1 MPLPAIAAFPGSTL
15 PAIVT
20 VPEPRSPG
28 IREVLCRTM
37 ELGVCGTDREIL
49 HSANPWVP
57 PGEKFLVLGHECLGE
72 VLAVGEGVTEY
83 RPGDL
88 VVPAVRRPKPGET
101 RRLDY
106 LPLGKFTERGIWSEH
121 GFSVPLWLDRPEHL
135 YRVPPAIASLAVF
148 AEPLAVAEKG
158 ANEALTLQNAR
169 LGEQVWRD
177 NPPRV
182 IVTGMGPIGFAAVLA
197 AVARGWPV
205 SMVGRDEPD
214 SFRAKLAQELGADY
228 IGTDKMNWEPADAE
242 RDGFDLCLE
251 CTGSDDIMLASA
263 GTLRSCGIMVWLGST
278 RLPQPASHN
287 VARLMRDGLIRNHLH
302 IGTVN
307 AAPRDFHDALAHLAQ
322 LQRTHATQLA
332 RLFTARVKLA
342 ESLWHYEH
350 RQPQG
355 IKTVVMVEWRG
366 FPRGAHQG
374 RMNGPRSQPTLD
386 DPL

>member
-1 MPLPAIAAFPGSTL
+1 M
-15 PAIVT
+15 
-20 VPEPRSPG
+20 
-28 IREVLCRTM
+28 
-37 ELGVCGTDREIL
+37 
-49 HSANPWVP
+49 
-57 PGEKFLVLGHECLGE
+57 
-72 VLAVGEGVTEY
+72 AVGSEVTEY
-83 RPGDL
+83 SRGDL

-121 GFSVPLWLDRPEHL
+121 GFSVPRWLDRPEHL

-158 ANEALTLQNAR
+158 ANEALTLQSAR
-169 LGEQVWRD
+169 LGQQVWQD

-182 IVTGMGPIGFAAVLA
+182 LVTGMGPIGFAAVLA

-214 SFRAKLAQELGADY
+214 TFRAKLASKFGATY
-228 IGTDKMNWEPADAE
+228 IPVEGMNWDPADAE

-251 CTGSDDIMLASA
+251 CTGSDDIMLAGA

-278 RLPQPASHN
+278 RLPQPASRN
-287 VARLMRDGLIRNHLH
+287 VAKLMRDGLIRNHLH

-307 AAPRDFHDALAHLAQ
+307 AAPRDFQDALSHLA
-322 LQRTHATQLA
+322 LLKSTHARQLA
-332 RLFTARVKLA
+332 ALFTARVKLP

-355 IKTVVMVEWRG
+355 IKSVVMME
-366 FPRGAHQG
+366 
-374 RMNGPRSQPTLD
+374 
-386 DPL
+386 

>member
-1 MPLPAIAAFPGSTL
+1 
-15 PAIVT
+15 
-20 VPEPRSPG
+20 
-28 IREVLCRTM
+28 
-37 ELGVCGTDREIL
+37 LGVCGTDREIL

-57 PGEKFLVLGHECLGE
+57 PGEKFLVLGHECLAE
-72 VLAVGEGVTEY
+72 VIAVGEGVTEY
-83 RPGDL
+83 RAGDL

-121 GFSVPLWLDRPEHL
+121 GFSVPQWLDRPEHL

-158 ANEALTLQNAR
+158 ANEASNLQAAR
-169 LGEQVWRD
+169 LGAQEWKN

-182 IVTGMGPIGFAAVLA
+182 LVTGMGPIGFAAVLA

-205 SMVGRDEPD
+205 NMYGRDEPD
-214 SFRAKLAQELGADY
+214 SFRARLATELGATY
-228 IGTDKMNWEPADAE
+228 ILAEQVTWEPADAE

-251 CTGSDDIMLASA
+251 CTGSDEVMLAAA

-278 RLPQPASHN
+278 RLPQLASRN
-287 VARLMRDGLIRNHLH
+287 VEKLMRDGLIRNHLH

-307 AAPRDFHDALAHLAQ
+307 AAPRDFHDALSHLAQ
-322 LQRTHATQLA
+322 LQKTHARQLA
-332 RLFTARVKLA
+332 SLFTARVKLE

-350 RQPQG
+350 RQAQG
-355 IKTVVMVEWRG
+355 IKTVVMVE
-366 FPRGAHQG
+366 
-374 RMNGPRSQPTLD
+374 
-386 DPL
+386 

>member
-1 MPLPAIAAFPGSTL
+1 MPLSAIAAFPGSTL
-15 PAIVT
+15 PGIVSM
-20 VPEPRSPG
+20 PEPRSPG
-28 IREVLCRTM
+28 PGEVLCRTL

-72 VLAVGEGVTEY
+72 VIAVGTGVTEY
-83 RPGDL
+83 RAGDL
-88 VVPAVRRPKPGET
+88 IVPAVRRPKPGET

-121 GFSVPLWLDRPEHL
+121 GFSVPRWLDRPEHL

-158 ANEALTLQNAR
+158 ANEASNLQAAR
-169 LGEQVWRD
+169 LGAQEWQN

-182 IVTGMGPIGFAAVLA
+182 LVTGMGPIGFAAVMA

-205 SMVGRDEPD
+205 SMYGRDEPD
-214 SFRAKLAQELGADY
+214 SFRAKLAKELGATY
-228 IGTDKMNWEPADAE
+228 VPAEKVTWEPADAE

-251 CTGSDDIMLASA
+251 CTGSDEVMLSAA

-278 RLPQPASHN
+278 RLPQTASRN
-287 VARLMRDGLIRNHLH
+287 VEKLMRDGLIRNHLH

-307 AAPRDFHDALAHLAQ
+307 AAPRDFHDALSHLAQ
-322 LQRTHATQLA
+322 LEKTHARQLA
-332 RLFTARVKLA
+332 SLFTARVKLE

-355 IKTVVMVEWRG
+355 IKTVVMME
-366 FPRGAHQG
+366 
-374 RMNGPRSQPTLD
+374 
-386 DPL
+386 

>member
-1 MPLPAIAAFPGSTL
+1 MSLSAVAAFPGSTL
-15 PAIVT
+15 PAIVAM
-20 VPEPRSPG
+20 PEPNALLPG
-28 IREVLCRTM
+28 EVLCRTL

-72 VLAVGEGVTEY
+72 VLAIGAGVTEY
-83 RPGDL
+83 SPGDL

-121 GFSVPLWLDRPEHL
+121 GFSVPRWIDRPEHF
-135 YRVPPAIASLAVF
+135 YRVPPTIASLAVF
-148 AEPLAVAEKG
+148 AEPLAVAEKA
-158 ANEALTLQNAR
+158 ANEAKTLQSAR
-169 LGEQVWRD
+169 LGEPVWRD

-182 IVTGMGPIGFAAVLA
+182 VVTGMGPIGFAAVLA

-214 SFRAKLAQELGADY
+214 SFRAKLASEFGATYFPIERMSWD
-228 IGTDKMNWEPADAE
+228 PADVE

-251 CTGSDDIMLASA
+251 CTGSDDLMLAAA
-263 GTLRSCGIMVWLGST
+263 GVLRSCGIMVWLGST
-278 RLPQPASHN
+278 RLPQPASRN
-287 VARLMRDGLIRNHLH
+287 VAKLMRDGLIRNHLH

-307 AAPRDFHDALAHLAQ
+307 AAPRDFRDALSHLAQ
-322 LQRTHATQLA
+322 LRQTYAKQLA
-332 RLFTARVKLA
+332 SLITARVKLP

-355 IKTVVMVEWRG
+355 IKTVVMME
-366 FPRGAHQG
+366 
-374 RMNGPRSQPTLD
+374 
-386 DPL
+386 